1 MENTT
6 NVSIATIDVETT
18 GNNQISVEIVGED
31 SDKVTYNEATQEIL
45 LVSGLDFEDDD
56 TLDIT
61 VVISDAFGNDQ
72 TEDLIVS
79 VTDQNEAPVLS
90 SMEHNNLLSVN
101 ASINDIQANGSNIS
115 ETTEVGSVVAS
126 IAVTDQDGDAVQY
139 SLSGV
144 GSENFAISSSG
155 EITLAAALNF
165 ELSLIHI

>member
-18 GNNQISVEIVGED
+18 GNNQISVEIQGED

-61 VVISDAFGNDQ
+61 VVISDAFGNEQ
-72 TEDLIVS
+72 TEDLVVS

-126 IAVTDQDGDAVQY
+126 IAVSYTH
-139 SLSGV
+139 L
-144 GSENFAISSSG
+144 
-155 EITLAAALNF
+155 TLPTKA
-165 ELSLIHI
+165 